1 VRNAALV
8 RGWKGAG
15 LLGGRILDALR
26 VRLAGRSVGARGW
39 LDAFRA
45 HLSASCV
52 RAWGWLAAFGV
63 LCGSTLILGVGACDT
78 SIVGSESGVEGLSFL
93 M

>member
-26 VRLAGRSVGARGW
+26 VRLAGRLVGARGW
-39 LDAFRA
+39 LD
-45 HLSASCV
+45 
-52 RAWGWLAAFGV
+52 AFGV